1 MKRIGRIKKA
11 VCVGFAAAVVLVAAQ
26 GADKSVTAQKETFL
40 FPQFSS
46 SAAADRRS
54 DDKSDD
60 KRSGKIT
67 YSFKLAE
74 LFEKW
79 FS

>member
-1 MKRIGRIKKA
+1 MKSIDRIKKA
-11 VCVGFAAAVVLVAAQ
+11 VCVGFAAAIVIGAAH
-26 GADKSVTAQKETFL
+26 GADKSVTVQKETFL

-46 SAAADRRS
+46 SAAADKHS
-54 DDKSDD
+54 DDSPDD